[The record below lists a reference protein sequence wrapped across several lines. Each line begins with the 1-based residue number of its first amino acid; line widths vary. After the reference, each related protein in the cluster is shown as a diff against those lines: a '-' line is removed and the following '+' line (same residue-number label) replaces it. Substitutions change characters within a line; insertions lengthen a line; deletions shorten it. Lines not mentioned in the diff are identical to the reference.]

1 MHLCMYSSMSNF
13 DWNHAKAF
21 LLTTQTGSL
30 TAAAKAL
37 GTTQPTLSRQISA
50 LESALGVALF
60 ERVGRG
66 FELTPGGMDLVEHA
80 EAMGEAAGKLSM
92 AATGQSEQLEGYVC
106 ITATEVMAAFE
117 LPAIIRE
124 LRYEYPGIEIE
135 VISSNSTSDLKR
147 READIALRGF
157 RPTQPDLVATRA
169 CTRRAHLYAA
179 PAYLQALDNP
189 ESPADL
195 KQAQFLGFDRR
206 DTMIKAMREY
216 GFDLSHT
223 NFPVVTESHLVQ
235 WEMVKQG
242 VGIGFMIE
250 SIGDSEPCVERV
262 LPQQPSFDAEI
273 WLVAHREV
281 KSNRRIRTVFDF
293 LATAL
298 RAGH

>member
-1 MHLCMYSSMSNF
+1 MKF

-37 GTTQPTLSRQISA
+37 GTTQPTLSRQIAA
-50 LESALGVALF
+50 LEDALGVALF

-66 FELTPGGMDLVEHA
+66 FQLTPGGMDLVEHA
-80 EAMGEAAGKLSM
+80 QAMGEAAGKLSL
-92 AATGQSEQLEGYVC
+92 AATGQSEQLEGHVC

-117 LPAIIRE
+117 LPTIIRE
-124 LRYEYPGIEIE
+124 LRCKYPGIEIE
-135 VISSNSTSDLKR
+135 VIASNSTSDLKR
-147 READIALRGF
+147 READIALRSF
-157 RPTQPDLVATRA
+157 RPTQPDLVARRA
-169 CTRRAHLYAA
+169 CRRRAHLYAA
-179 PAYLQALDNP
+179 PAYLRSLGHPQ
-189 ESPADL
+189 SPADL

-216 GFDLSHT
+216 GFDLT
-223 NFPVVTESHLVQ
+223 RANFPVVTESHLVQ

-250 SIGDSEPCVERV
+250 SIGDLEPGVDRV

-281 KSNRRIRTVFDF
+281 KTNRRIRTVFDY
-293 LATAL
+293 LASAL
-298 RAGH
+298 SPDRSAS